1 MSVSTGVTQ
10 LPSIDKGELSKK
22 VIEDYFLSL
31 IRTHK
36 VGSSRSLTFFL
47 CAEDSMFEERKS
59 GESVVGNFLG
69 KIKRGVM
76 GAEDWGVDTEKKT
89 KVCKANSRI

>member
-1 MSVSTGVTQ
+1 M
-10 LPSIDKGELSKK
+10 SKK

-36 VGSSRSLTFFL
+36 VGGSRSLTFFL

-59 GESVVGNFLG
+59 GESVVGNLLG
-69 KIKRGVM
+69 KIKRGVL

-89 KVCKANSRI
+89 KVKYYITRTCLKRKIPSYNYS